1 MNTGKAAGSRSPV
14 PGPAVFV
21 GLERADGVFFFV
33 RVRDIRQVQEHN
45 GRVRL
50 VFGEGTTFMTR
61 MSLSE
66 FSAALHEAGG
76 CYLLVVD
83 AGTVLCQPLAGKPDA
98 GSELF
103 LSRDRNENICTCTG
117 HGLSAGSCGTG
128 SHAGRADKPGVKL
141 AGADKWK
148 MPCPAGNAYC

>member
-1 MNTGKAAGSRSPV
+1 FT
-14 PGPAVFV
+14 
-21 GLERADGVFFFV
+21 
-33 RVRDIRQVQEHN
+33 
-45 GRVRL
+45 
-50 VFGEGTTFMTR
+50 
-61 MSLSE
+61 
-66 FSAALHEAGG
+66 AALHEAGG
-76 CYLLVVD
+76 CYLSVVD
-83 AGTVLCQPLAGKPDA
+83 AGTVLCQPLAEKPDA

-128 SHAGRADKPGVKL
+128 SHAGRAGKPGVKL